1 MKKDLMEMLM
11 LAVEKEKKIVNLTGW
26 LHCSLETEEDPT
38 GSAGCWHGSV
48 KQTEAEIPVMH
59 LKSSTACCLHS

>member
-1 MKKDLMEMLM
+1 M

-38 GSAGCWHGSV
+38 GNAGCWHGSV